1 MPLPLIVPAL
11 VAASGLFG
19 IGKGVQAVFRN
30 NNAHE
35 LNEASRELI
44 DQMSQQLEHSR
55 DLCGETLAGLGRQKV
70 AALSEELGA
79 FVEQYGKLKNV
90 QLDEAAGIDL
100 LHLGDFS
107 ANELAEMSLSCSMIE
122 ASALGLGSG
131 AAGGALTAFGAYSGT
146 MMLASAGT
154 GTAISALSGAAA
166 TNATLAW
173 LGGGTLASGGLG
185 MAGGTM
191 VLGVLAVGPALLV
204 FGSLLS
210 AKAGT
215 NLENARSNCEQAKTY
230 AEEVRLILSRL
241 EGIYDLAVLATDTL
255 AAARRR
261 LAIANDQ
268 LAALINVLGDDYQ
281 TYNPLG
287 RDLVFKTVKTAQLVK
302 ALVDTPI
309 LDADGNLLGDSAACI
324 GRYAE
329 HIASRAD

>member
-1 MPLPLIVPAL
+1 MPLPLIVPAF

-19 IGKGVQAVFRN
+19 IGKGVQAIFRN
-30 NNAHE
+30 SGANE

-44 DQMSQQLEHSR
+44 GQMGQQLDHSR
-55 DLCGETLAGLGRQKV
+55 NLCGEALEGLGRQKV
-70 AALSEELGA
+70 GALGKELA
-79 FVEQYGKLKNV
+79 NFVEQYGRLKNV
-90 QLDEAAGIDL
+90 QLDERVDIDL

-107 ANELAEMSLSCSMIE
+107 ANELAQMRLSCSMIE
-122 ASALGLGSG
+122 ASALGFGSG

-185 MAGGTM
+185 MAGGTV
-191 VLGVLAVGPALLV
+191 VLGVLAAGPALLV

-215 NLENARSNCEQAKTY
+215 NLDNARINCEQAKVY
-230 AEEVRLILSRL
+230 AEEVQVILARLD
-241 EGIYDLAVLATDTL
+241 GIYDLSLLATQTL
-255 AAARRR
+255 EAARRR
-261 LAIANDQ
+261 LAVANDQ
-268 LAALINVLGDDYQ
+268 LAALIGVLGEDYQ
-281 TYNPLG
+281 SYNRPG

-309 LDADGNLLGDSAACI
+309 LDKDGNLLGDSAACI
-324 GRYAE
+324 GRYAD
-329 HIASRAD
+329 HMNSLDS